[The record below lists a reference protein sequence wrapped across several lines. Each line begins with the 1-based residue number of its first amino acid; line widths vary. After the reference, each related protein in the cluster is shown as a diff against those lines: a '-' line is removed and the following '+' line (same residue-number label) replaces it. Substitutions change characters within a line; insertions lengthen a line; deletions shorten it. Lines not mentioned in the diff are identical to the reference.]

1 VFRRES
7 AARLAAPP
15 NPWIDAISRMTR
27 PFPESAAPSDAAL
40 RQTQQRLEYAL
51 HAARLGSWEF
61 DVATR
66 RFSSSA
72 HSREIF
78 GLGPDDPFETVEDVV
93 ARVHPDDRERRQ
105 AAIERALTL
114 GEDLDVEYRI
124 VRPCGQI
131 GWVLARGR
139 ATFEDGRAVRL
150 AGISLDIT
158 ERKAADERQKL
169 LLDELN
175 HRVRN
180 TLATVQSLAMQ
191 TIRHA
196 KGPSAFD
203 MDFVERLHALARAHD
218 LLTEAAWEGA
228 SLGEVI
234 ERTLRLR
241 VAPGEDRRISIEGP
255 FVRLSP
261 NAAVSLNMVFHELA
275 TNAARYGALSAP
287 GGGVEVSWAQDPA
300 DQAIVLDWRETGGP
314 PVTAPASRGF
324 GSRLIEHA
332 VPRELG
338 GKAQL
343 SFASDGVR
351 CHMRMPLSG
360 KLSLPVGG

>member
-1 VFRRES
+1 
-7 AARLAAPP
+7 
-15 NPWIDAISRMTR
+15 MTR
-27 PFPESAAPSDAAL
+27 PVPEPAAPGDAAL

-66 RFSSSA
+66 RFTSSA

-78 GLGPDDPFETVEDVV
+78 GLGPDDPFESVEDV
-93 ARVHPDDRERRQ
+93 AALVHPDDRAPRQ
-105 AAIERALTL
+105 AAIDRALTL
-114 GEDLDVEYRI
+114 GEDLDVEYRT
-124 VRPCGQI
+124 VRPDGQI

-139 ATFEDGRAVRL
+139 ATFEDGQAVRL

-196 KGPSAFD
+196 QQPSAFD
-203 MDFVERLHALARAHD
+203 LDFIERLHALARAHD

-241 VAPGEDRRISIEGP
+241 VGPGEDHRIAIEGP

-287 GGGVEVSWAQDPA
+287 GGRVAVSWAADPA
-300 DQAIVLDWRETGGP
+300 GHAIILDWRETGGP
-314 PVTAPASRGF
+314 PVAAPADRGF

-332 VPRELG
+332 VPREMG
-338 GKAQL
+338 GEAQL
-343 SFASDGVR
+343 SFEPDGVR
-351 CHMRMPLSG
+351 CRMRMPLSD
-360 KLSLPVGG
+360 KLSLPAGG